1 MLRNCCVLWPL
12 APHLARASP
21 SFFTVLLVSSI
32 RNILVSNFYK
42 RLVAQAILLNTT
54 YTFPIDT
61 MTKGIAL
68 TYTAFN
74 PEIEKTVAT
83 TEYDIDVDSIGPN
96 QVALQAVA
104 TPVNPSD
111 LLQIKGFYTQPREQE
126 LAGKKLHIGGNEGLF
141 KVVKLGSAIEG
152 FTEGDWVIPLL
163 ANFGTWRT
171 HAIVDFNENEAVKV
185 PLVKVKDA
193 TKKDSKITLAE
204 AATIS
209 VNPPTAYQLLK
220 NYVSFDGEDKDWV
233 IQNAGA
239 SQVSKF
245 VLQLAKV
252 WKINVISVVRGG
264 KPNQK
269 EIEDELLGLGAT
281 KVITEEQSQS
291 EEYQKKVIPGWVKET
306 GGSLKL
312 ALNSVGGK
320 LASALVQHLSQD
332 GYLVSYG
339 QMDPEPIAYLTSLQL
354 FKNLTTAA
362 YWLTKNTKE
371 NPQSKVDTVNSILEL
386 YEQGK
391 IKNID
396 FTKVEYN
403 LGDDASHFFDAYK
416 LAIANSSKH
425 KQVVIYN

>member
-1 MLRNCCVLWPL
+1 
-12 APHLARASP
+12 
-21 SFFTVLLVSSI
+21 
-32 RNILVSNFYK
+32 
-42 RLVAQAILLNTT
+42 
-54 YTFPIDT
+54 

-74 PEIEKTVAT
+74 PEIEKAVAA
-83 TEYDIDVDSIGPN
+83 TEYNIDVEAIGPN
-96 QVALQAVA
+96 QVALQALA

-126 LAGKKLHIGGNEGLF
+126 LAGKKLYIGGNEGLF
-141 KVVKLGSAIEG
+141 KVVKLGSAIKG

-171 HAIVDFNENEAVKV
+171 HAIVDFNENDTTKV

-220 NYVSFDGEDKDWV
+220 NYVTFDGEGKDWV

-269 EIEDELLGLGAT
+269 EIEDELLSLGAT

-306 GGSLKL
+306 GGRLKL

-332 GYLVSYG
+332 GFLVSYG
-339 QMDPEPIAYLTSLQL
+339 QMDPEPISYLTSLQL

-391 IKNID
+391 IKNVD
-396 FTKVEYN
+396 FTKVEYK
-403 LGDDASHFFDAYK
+403 LSDDVNNFFDAYK

-425 KQVVIYN
+425 KQVVVYK